1 MLLRGAN
8 GVGYTSYPD
17 NVVRLFVAQAA
28 DSGIDLFRVF
38 DSLNWV
44 ENMKVGMEAVLESGK
59 LLEGALCYT
68 GDMLAPRRPKYD
80 LDYYLALARELK
92 AAGCHII
99 GIKDMAGLLKPAAA
113 RVLVPALKQETG
125 LPVHFHTHDT
135 SGLSAATVLAAV
147 DAGVDAFDAAMGSF
161 SGLTSQPNLGS
172 LVEALRGGP
181 HDTGLDPAVI
191 RRFSDYWELVRKQ
204 YTAFESDLR
213 FGASEVYLHEM
224 PGGQFTN
231 LKEQARALGLEE
243 RWHEVA
249 QTYAEVNA
257 MFGDIVKVTPSS
269 KVVGD
274 MALAMV
280 SAGLSRADVE
290 DPAREINFPESV
302 ISFFRGDLGQ
312 PPGGFPAALQRKA
325 LKGEVPITVRP
336 GAVLP
341 PADLPAERAKA
352 ERTVER
358 RLSDEEFNSYL
369 MYPKVFTD
377 YAAFRRLNGPVEV
390 LPTPVFFYGMS
401 AGQEIAIDLEP
412 GKTLVLRCQA
422 IGETDE
428 EGNAKVFFELN
439 GQPRTIKVAVR
450 GAAHLAARRQQA
462 EDGNPRH
469 VAAPIPGMVASLAV
483 TEGQA
488 IKAGDVLLTIEA
500 MKMETSVHAER
511 DATIARV
518 VTSAGTQVE
527 AKELL
532 LELT

>member
-1 MLLRGAN
+1 MLDPA
-8 GVGYTSYPD
+8 
-17 NVVRLFVAQAA
+17 
-28 DSGIDLFRVF
+28 
-38 DSLNWV
+38 
-44 ENMKVGMEAVLESGK
+44 
-59 LLEGALCYT
+59 
-68 GDMLAPRRPKYD
+68 RPKSD
-80 LDYYLALARELK
+80 LDYYLGLARELK

-113 RVLVPALKQETG
+113 KVLVPALKQETG

-147 DAGVDAFDAAMGSF
+147 EAGADAFDAAMDSF

-249 QTYAEVNA
+249 ETYAQVNE

-280 SAGLSRADVE
+280 SAGLTRAEVE
-290 DPAREINFPESV
+290 DPDKEINFPESV

-312 PPGGFPAALQRKA
+312 PPGGFPPALQRKV
-325 LKGEVPITVRP
+325 LKGELPIEVRP

-341 PADLPAERAKA
+341 AADLAGLRDKA
-352 ERTVER
+352 EKNVER
-358 RLSDEEFNSYL
+358 RLSDEEFTSYL
-369 MYPKVFTD
+369 MYPKVFAD

-390 LPTPVFFYGMS
+390 LPTPVFFYGMT
-401 AGQEIAIDLEP
+401 AGQEIAVDLEP
-412 GKTLVLRCQA
+412 GKTLVVRCQA
-422 IGETDE
+422 IGDTDE

-439 GQPRTIKVAVR
+439 GQPRTVKVADR
-450 GAAHLAARRQQA
+450 AASHQATRHQQA

-469 VAAPIPGMVASLAV
+469 VAAPIPGMVAALAV
-483 TEGQA
+483 GEGQA
-488 IKAGDVLLTIEA
+488 VKAGDVLLTIEA
-500 MKMETSVHAER
+500 MKMETAVHAER
-511 DATIARV
+511 DATVARIV
-518 VTSAGTQVE
+518 NPAGTQVE

-532 LELT
+532 LELD